1 VVFVLKIS
9 PREAEMAAELRDTAP
24 NLDGDNWHEAYNA
37 ICDYYRLAL
46 FNALY
51 CGKRLGRAGAANLS
65 LEVSIAILAS
75 VVAGLTALKDTL
87 IGQFWLTVLA
97 IAAAVLAAIKPVLR
111 LSDSAAKYAGQHGGY
126 KDIYLAYQDLVA
138 FIRVE
143 KRVTVA
149 AWREHEALSK
159 RYRALAV
166 SSDPNPPA
174 KFREALKAEVEQQIP
189 LESLRIT

>member
-1 VVFVLKIS
+1 LYLKIS
-9 PREAEMAAELRDTAP
+9 PREAEMAAELRETVP

-37 ICDYYRLAL
+37 ICDDYRLAL

-51 CGKRLGRAGAANLS
+51 CGKRLGRVGAANLS

-75 VVAGLTALKDTL
+75 VVAGLTALKDPM
-87 IGQFWLTVLA
+87 IGQFWLTILA

-111 LSDSAAKYAGQHGGY
+111 LSDSVAKYAGQHGGY

-149 AWREHEALSK
+149 AWREHEALRK
-159 RYRALAV
+159 RYRALEV

-174 KFREALKAEVEQQIP
+174 KFRESLKAEVEQQIP